1 MKRYINVYL
10 ITIPL
15 SILLF
20 VLFLFP
26 LMDMKNNI
34 KNSEDNSQMDKVVE
48 NMVDYDE
55 HLYNDI
61 YLKLLKKYHYNSDTI
76 NYNDAVNKELENR
89 KKEVK
94 KIHKKKIEKDYGLT
108 DLVNEVLDSN
118 YLILTI
124 YFLLILA
131 LNAQFSMFLLT
142 VFKRDIIFD
151 EVFSDIADW
160 AINSAPILGVMG
172 TIVSFAIL
180 VSLGGDIQESFS
192 KYFFD
197 AAITTILGGMIY
209 VLNLFWKIQI
219 FTHIKFSR

>member
-151 EVFSDIADW
+151 EVFSDISDW

-172 TIVSFAIL
+172 TIISFAIL